1 MIAYYII
8 DLFNSLIIDEIIYD
22 VEDRVVFHLQNS
34 ITDEKKGR
42 KRRAIIRSDRN
53 GAPYF
58 IHNRKRIYLDE
69 CIKMHIPS

>member
-8 DLFNSLIIDEIIYD
+8 DLFTSLIIDEIIYD
-22 VEDRVVFHLQNS
+22 VEDRVVFHLQND
-34 ITDEKKGR
+34 ITNKKGR
-42 KRRAIIRSDRN
+42 KCKAIIRSDRK